1 MIALGI
7 DKGHKCVVIALIDIN
22 IAPLHVQAEIKLI
35 FISGLRF
42 LYFEAVDIHSHQHVI
57 STYVVHFVINKASG
71 K

>member
-22 IAPLHVQAEIKLI
+22 IAPLQAEIKLI

-42 LYFEAVDIHSHQHVI
+42 LHFEAVDIHSHQHVI
-57 STYVVHFVINKASG
+57 STYVVHLVINKASG